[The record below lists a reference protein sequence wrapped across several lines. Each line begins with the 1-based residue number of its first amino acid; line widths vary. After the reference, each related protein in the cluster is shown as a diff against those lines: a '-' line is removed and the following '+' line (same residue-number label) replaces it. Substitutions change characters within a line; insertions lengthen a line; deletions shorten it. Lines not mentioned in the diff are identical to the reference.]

1 MWLLLNHYRSPGWQP
16 VQGLPQPPDGQS
28 QLDEPPL
35 REVHQAQRR
44 KGGLHVR
51 QEESGAAAESLWSAG
66 DREDLCSWLPEQVK
80 CLR

>member
-1 MWLLLNHYRSPGWQP
+1 MGTVISLVCCQIALSLGWQP

-44 KGGLHVR
+44 QV
-51 QEESGAAAESLWSAG
+51 AG
-66 DREDLCSWLPEQVK
+66 PLRPETG
-80 CLR
+80 